1 MAAERDFPAYGPGE
15 EQAEDGLGTGT
26 ETEVSGTGGFAP
38 SHKAG
43 GKLGQFGPLQPN
55 DDVGGRI

>member
-26 ETEVSGTGGFAP
+26 EAEVSGTGGFAP
-38 SHKAG
+38 SH
-43 GKLGQFGPLQPN
+43 
-55 DDVGGRI
+55 